1 MPGKLSSESSAV
13 VQRKLARVGKKI
25 TVKLTAHF
33 EHNLEAIELFLTDAN
48 ARQAYDRLLDEL
60 LDTLI
65 PNLEQF
71 PAIGR
76 SFLERPAGSVEA
88 VNALER
94 LQTKLQGG
102 ELREYLLADYL
113 VFHARFDMEIHL
125 LAIKHHRQLSF
136 DFQSWYLGSVV

>member
-1 MPGKLSSESSAV
+1 MS
-13 VQRKLARVGKKI
+13 KKT

-33 EHNLEAIELFLTDAN
+33 ERNLEAIESFLAEADALS
-48 ARQAYDRLLDEL
+48 AYDRLLDEL

-71 PAIGR
+71 PALGR
-76 SFLERPAGSVEA
+76 GFLERPAGSVEA

-94 LQTKLQGG
+94 LQTKLRGG

-113 VFHARFDMEIHL
+113 VLYARFDAEIYL

-136 DFQSWYLGSVV
+136 DFQSWYLGSGA